1 LLLGLNYL
9 LIALEVFDL
18 LLLAQ
23 LFDLLFLA
31 RLGLF
36 LFDLFDLVGG
46 RARIASHKPEAQ
58 RYTKKGE
65 QV

>member
-1 LLLGLNYL
+1 
-9 LIALEVFDL
+9 
-18 LLLAQ
+18 
-23 LFDLLFLA
+23 LLFLA